1 MRKTGRGITIVSLV
15 VTIIIL
21 LILATVSIQSLTH
34 TGMFASANK
43 AKLDTKRS
51 QISEWLGLEVISEQ
65 TNNPTGSAE
74 QIINQ
79 THKNV
84 LDKQEELK
92 RFGKDIKVEDVSTE
106 EDGEQVDV
114 YFYVV
119 VDKDIYKVDLK
130 NHKFIGELGKML
142 PVIKIVSISNT
153 TNSIKVKV
161 KTSRNEGGIVEY
173 YIKSED
179 DTRYTLKATKND
191 DSEYVYDNLIQGK
204 KYSVK
209 VVAKAEN
216 GQSAEAIAEQ
226 TTGTIINLKEGDLE
240 FTSKPSTWTNTDV
253 EVTVKA
259 NIDIKGYQL
268 LTSQNPD
275 KGWNKATSQIFKTNG
290 IIYAVLS
297 DGVNYGVA
305 ASRTIQNIDKTKP
318 VVTGATA
325 TTNKIAITATDEA
338 SGIIGYAVTTSNTTP
353 SSFTDVASTKTLSV
367 APTGYRQGTT
377 YYVWVKD
384 AAGNVSAS
392 KSTATGKVTDLTA
405 ANVKFTYSPSGW
417 TNKDVTA
424 TASTTVTGFTL
435 QTSKD
440 GSNWSST
447 ATQTYSSNGKI
458 YARLWDG
465 TNFGA
470 TATGNFTNIDKT
482 KPVVTGATATTNKI
496 AITATDEASGIIG
509 YAVTTSN
516 TTPSSFTDVAS
527 TKTLSVAPTGYRQ
540 GTTYYVW
547 VKDAAGNVSASKSTA
562 TGKVTDLTA
571 ANVKFTYSP
580 SGWTN
585 KDVTATASTT
595 VTGFTLQTSKDGSN
609 WSSTATQTYSS
620 NGKIYARLWDGT
632 NFGATATGNFTNIDK
647 TKPVVTGATAT
658 TNKIAITATDEA
670 SGIIGYA
677 VTTSNTT
684 PSSFTDVASTK
695 TLSVAPTGYRQGTTY
710 YVWVKDAA
718 GNVSASKST
727 ATGKVT
733 DLTAANV
740 KFTYSPSGWTN
751 KDVTATASTT
761 VTGFT
766 LQTSKDGSNWSST
779 ATQTYSSN
787 GKIYARLWD
796 GTNFGATA
804 TGNFTNIDKTKPV
817 VTGATA
823 TTNKIAITATD
834 EASGII
840 GYAVTTSNTTPSSFT
855 DVASTKTLS
864 VAPTGYKQGT
874 TYYVWVKDEAGNVS
888 ESETVTTLNVTGT
901 INFGAITWAGGKAS
915 TTIGTNT
922 SYTIQYQVNSTT
934 GTWKTGTSVNG
945 LVHGDKVY
953 ARLWDGTN
961 GGTSF
966 AINNILDGINPSV
979 NINLSATEVTTE
991 GAITATVTQSDSESG
1006 INIGSCK
1013 WIYNT
1018 TAGNIGTNAS
1028 SYTGTFTSANQ
1039 NITLKSTTVGTYYL
1053 HVLSADNAG
1062 NLKETIKGPIAVKT
1076 ASNAVPGSTTHTP
1089 SAITY
1094 SWADLATIAQ
1104 LISSNTN
1111 ITSDTAEVTV
1121 TLNGATKTLG
1131 VGDTTTVD
1139 GKTVRILGFNHDTL
1153 TDSNAYGTKTAT
1165 GKAGISF
1172 EYVDFVTSNSQM
1184 NASGRNYNGWAAMP
1198 LRTTLN
1204 GTVYD
1209 SLSIKNYI
1217 KAVNKEYIT
1226 TYNTGAKS
1234 TCSDKLWLLSCGE
1247 IWNNGYNGGNTRGYA
1262 MATEGSQYKYYKST
1276 LGSTAYNTSTN
1287 ITKKPNASNSYYWWL
1302 RSPNFYDSYTFCVVF
1317 SSGYCASSYAYYS
1330 FGVAPG
1336 FSI

>member
-338 SGIIGYAVTTSNTTP
+338 SGIIGYAVTTSNT
-353 SSFTDVASTKTLSV
+353 
-367 APTGYRQGTT
+367 
-377 YYVWVKD
+377 
-384 AAGNVSAS
+384 
-392 KSTATGKVTDLTA
+392 
-405 ANVKFTYSPSGW
+405 
-417 TNKDVTA
+417 
-424 TASTTVTGFTL
+424 
-435 QTSKD
+435 
-440 GSNWSST
+440 
-447 ATQTYSSNGKI
+447 
-458 YARLWDG
+458 
-465 TNFGA
+465 
-470 TATGNFTNIDKT
+470 
-482 KPVVTGATATTNKI
+482 
-496 AITATDEASGIIG
+496 E
-509 YAVTTSN
+509 
-516 TTPSSFTDVAS
+516 
-527 TKTLSVAPTGYRQ
+527 
-540 GTTYYVW
+540 
-547 VKDAAGNVSASKSTA
+547 
-562 TGKVTDLTA
+562 
-571 ANVKFTYSP
+571 
-580 SGWTN
+580 
-585 KDVTATASTT
+585 
-595 VTGFTLQTSKDGSN
+595 
-609 WSSTATQTYSS
+609 
-620 NGKIYARLWDGT
+620 
-632 NFGATATGNFTNIDK
+632 
-647 TKPVVTGATAT
+647 
-658 TNKIAITATDEA
+658 
-670 SGIIGYA
+670 
-677 VTTSNTT
+677 
-684 PSSFTDVASTK
+684 
-695 TLSVAPTGYRQGTTY
+695 
-710 YVWVKDAA
+710 
-718 GNVSASKST
+718 
-727 ATGKVT
+727 
-733 DLTAANV
+733 
-740 KFTYSPSGWTN
+740 
-751 KDVTATASTT
+751 
-761 VTGFT
+761 
-766 LQTSKDGSNWSST
+766 
-779 ATQTYSSN
+779 
-787 GKIYARLWD
+787 
-796 GTNFGATA
+796 
-804 TGNFTNIDKTKPV
+804 
-817 VTGATA
+817 
-823 TTNKIAITATD
+823 
-834 EASGII
+834 
-840 GYAVTTSNTTPSSFT
+840 PSSFT

-1153 TDSNAYGTKTAT
+1153 TTSTAYGSATAT

-1172 EYVDFVTSNSQM
+1172 EYVDFVTSSYQAMNSAGT
-1184 NASGRNYNGWAAMP
+1184 NTNGWAAMP